1 MNKKDLKAALLASA
15 LGGAAFVAP
24 VMAEENS
31 QDPVDVNDQTT
42 QTVTADEST
51 VNDQTT
57 NTESTETNTVKDGWS
72 DDGYYYEN
80 GQMVV
85 SQFKTIEGKTYYFQ
99 GDGSLC
105 RDGVYNLDSNQ
116 YYFDANGVMQTN
128 VAYNSNYFGE
138 DGKAV
143 KDQWVQFGNKWR
155 YYGNDGYYFIGTYN
169 YIDDQKYAFDDD
181 GYALTGWQQFYG
193 DWYYL
198 SEKGM
203 YYTNQWVD
211 GGQYYV
217 NSDGRMLTNTW
228 IDDSTYVDSNGK
240 KTANQWVQVNGKWKY
255 KLGDST
261 YANQRM
267 VLYNGKYYA
276 VDYNGY
282 MAEDEVVSI
291 SNSNANNYVYGLVH
305 AGKDGVLLKGWHTDN
320 DDNTYYFGD
329 DYISYSKGV
338 YTIEGKSYYFESY
351 RLVKSST
358 FVWDGKVYSSDA
370 NGVATLTDTAGET
383 KWFQVGGCW
392 YYLKDGEVLK
402 NTLEEI
408 NGSYYYFDLDGILV
422 CSRTFD
428 YNGNRY
434 YANSDGVVVMNKNY
448 WGKTDNGQTFYYDE
462 NGSLVYNKAIR
473 IDGKLY
479 KFSLDGYLEF
489 GTVFV
494 EDPNGEYYGGN
505 YYVTDESGAI
515 NETAGWK
522 EYRFHFYYAK
532 EGGSLYIN
540 GLENIDG
547 KQYYFDYN
555 GVMVVNAARYVD
567 DKLCYFD
574 TNGVLVDSIAEF
586 NGAKEFHGITYI
598 NKDGNI
604 DYTGEYGG
612 RYFLNGILAKDC
624 IIDDK
629 YYVDFDGKILKGWI
643 KTDYCYYYADPTT
656 GILAQNQW
664 LQINGKWYY
673 FYSFRM
679 ATGYVNTKDGM
690 YQFADDGVMIGK
702 VQSGTWFK
710 NPDTNT
716 WQYVNADG
724 TINQKSKLEINGTTY
739 YFIGNGMGA
748 AYGWYE
754 LAENCAWYD
763 YQTNTWYWTNS
774 TGTGFDTKD
783 GWKKTSDGYFGY
795 VENGK
800 LVTGVKTI
808 NGKQYYFYDSGY
820 LASGV
825 TNHLGKTYV
834 IDDNGNPVDYVE
846 GWNTL
851 GDESFY
857 IKNGVA
863 LMNTIVD
870 GYYIND
876 SGLTHT
882 GIFYGSGTDDVI
894 LVHGKL
900 AKKQWVQCNY
910 STCYADENGHMLKNQ
925 WIGNRYVDSYGKL
938 VTSRWIGDRYVDA
951 NGEYKPNGSTSQE
964 TKAEWK
970 TTNGKWWYQ
979 HKDGT
984 WTRNDFETIS
994 GQTYYF
1000 DGNGYM
1006 VTGWKEIN
1014 NKDYFF
1020 NASGF
1025 MVKDAWQGAYYLGSD
1040 GAMLTNTFTKD
1051 GYYVGANGA
1060 YYTNRWFKDQG
1071 KAYYV
1076 NGSGKLVKN
1085 AWQGAYYLGKDGV
1098 MLTNAFT
1105 PDGYYVGSDGAYV
1118 RNQKITVEGKDYYL
1132 NAYGKVAKNQ
1142 WAGDYYLDGNGNV
1155 TKNQWAGSYWCG
1167 EDGKYVKNAWVDNNK
1182 SYVNENG
1189 VYVTN
1194 QWIGDYYLNGS
1205 GVKVTNA
1212 WVGSYWCGNDG
1223 KYMKSSWVDN
1233 NKYYVGANGI
1243 YVTNQ
1248 WVEDHY
1254 LNGAGLVTRNAW
1266 VGDYYLNGN
1275 GDIAKNTWAGNY
1287 WCGEDGKYMKSS
1299 WVDNNKYYVG
1309 ANGIY
1314 VTNQWVGDYYLNGA
1328 GLVTK
1333 NAWVGSYWCGEDGKY
1348 VKNAWVDNNKSYVN
1362 QYGNYVTNQWIGD
1375 YYVNGSGVKVTNAWV
1390 GNYWCG
1396 SDGKYVKSSW
1406 VDNNRYYVNEN
1417 GVYVEGAWQQDS
1429 KGWKYHAGNV
1439 YAKDITLNINGT
1451 AYTFDSNGYMK

>member
-1 MNKKDLKAALLASA
+1 MNKKDLKAVLLASA

-57 NTESTETNTVKDGWS
+57 NTESAETNTVKDGWG

-85 SQFKTIEGKTYYFQ
+85 SQFKTIDGKTYYFQ

-105 RDGVYNLDSNQ
+105 RDGVFDLDSNQ

-128 VAYNSNYFGE
+128 FEYHHRYFGD

-143 KDQWVQFGNKWR
+143 TNQWVQFGDKWR
-155 YYGNDGYYFIGTYN
+155 YYNDDGAYYVGYFYFI
-169 YIDDQKYAFDDD
+169 DDDDELYAFDAD
-181 GYALTGWQQFYG
+181 GYALTGWQELDGY
-193 DWYYL
+193 WNYL

-203 YYTNQWVD
+203 ILRNQWVD
-211 GGQYYV
+211 GDQYYV
-217 NSDGRMLTNTW
+217 DSYGTMLTNTW
-228 IDDSTYVDSNGK
+228 IDDSNYVGPDGK
-240 KTANQWVQVNGKWKY
+240 KTVNTWEQVNGKYKY
-255 KLGDST
+255 KLGDGT
-261 YANQRM
+261 YASQRM

-276 VDYNGY
+276 VDYDGY
-282 MAEDEVVSI
+282 MVTDGTAYVS
-291 SNSNANNYVYGLVH
+291 NYYAVGDGVSGTVH
-305 AGKDGVLLKGWHTDN
+305 AGKDGVLVKGWYTN
-320 DDNTYYFGD
+320 SSKTTYYFGD
-329 DYISYSKGV
+329 NYFAYGTGL
-338 YTIEGKSYYFESY
+338 YTIEGKQYYFQYES
-351 RLVKSST
+351 LVKSRN
-358 FVWDGKVYSSDA
+358 FVYDGKVYIADS
-370 NGVATLTDTAGET
+370 NGVVTLMDTTGQT
-383 KWFQVGGCW
+383 KWVQLNGSW
-392 YYLKDGEVLK
+392 YYLKDGVALT

-408 NGSYYYFDLDGILV
+408 DGSYYYFNNEGLMLS
-422 CSRTFD
+422 CQTFEYD
-428 YNGNRY
+428 NHKY
-434 YANSDGVVVMNKNY
+434 YADSNGVVAMKKNT
-448 WGKTDNGQTFYYDE
+448 WVQTDNGQTIYYKED
-462 NGSLVYNKAIR
+462 GGLVYDTTFT
-473 IDGKLY
+473 IDNKLY
-479 KFSLDGYLEF
+479 KFSYDGYLER
-489 GTVFV
+489 GTVSV
-494 EDPNGEYYGGN
+494 YDRDGTKYYL
-505 YYVTDESGAI
+505 TDESGVI
-515 NETAGWK
+515 NQTEGWK
-522 EYRFHFYYAK
+522 EYRFHWYYAK
-532 EGGSLYIN
+532 EGGVLYTDE
-540 GLENIDG
+540 LTMIDG
-547 KQYYFDYN
+547 KSYYFNYS
-555 GVMVVNAARYVD
+555 GQMVVNTAQYVGNG
-567 DKLCYFD
+567 LCYFD
-574 TNGVLVDSIAEF
+574 TNGELVDTVSDF
-586 NGAKEFHGITYI
+586 TGTKEFHGLTYL
-598 NKDGNI
+598 NKDG
-604 DYTGEYGG
+604 DLHYTGEYGG
-612 RYFLNGILAKDC
+612 RYFSNGILAKDC
-624 IIDDK
+624 IVDNK

-656 GILAQNQW
+656 GVLAMDKW

-679 ATGYVNTKDGM
+679 ATGYVDTKDGM
-690 YQFADDGVMIGK
+690 YQFADDGTMIGK

-748 AYGWYE
+748 AYGWFE

-763 YQTNTWYWTNS
+763 NETNTWYWTNA

-808 NGKQYYFYDSGY
+808 NGKQFYFYDSGY

-825 TNHLGKTYV
+825 TNYKGKAYV
-834 IDDNGNPVDYVE
+834 IDENGNSVDYQE

-863 LMNTIVD
+863 LMDTMVD
-870 GYYIND
+870 GYYINNE
-876 SGLTHT
+876 GLTHT
-882 GIFYGSGTDDVI
+882 GIFYGSGTADVI

-910 STCYADENGHMLKNQ
+910 TTCYADENGYMLKNQ
-925 WIGNRYVDSYGKL
+925 WIDNRYVDSYGKL
-938 VTSRWIGDRYVDA
+938 VTNRWIGDRYVDA

-964 TKAEWK
+964 TKAGWK
-970 TTNGKWWYQ
+970 QTNGKWWYQ

-984 WTRNDFETIS
+984 CTKNDFETIQ

-1006 VTGWKEIN
+1006 VTGWKKIN

-1020 NASGF
+1020 NDSGF
-1025 MVKDAWQGAYYLGSD
+1025 MVKDTWQGAYYLGSD

-1060 YYTNRWFKDQG
+1060 YYTNRWIKVDGKDYYMDANG
-1071 KAYYV
+1071 KT
-1076 NGSGKLVKN
+1076 KKN

-1105 PDGYYVGSDGAYV
+1105 PDGYYVGSDGVYV
-1118 RNQKITVEGKDYYL
+1118 RNQKITVDGKTYYL
-1132 NAYGKVAKNQ
+1132 NADGKVAKNQ
-1142 WAGDYYLDGNGNV
+1142 WSGDYYLDGNGNV
-1155 TKNQWAGSYWCG
+1155 VKNKWIGNYWCG

-1189 VYVTN
+1189 VYLTN
-1194 QWIGDYYLNGS
+1194 QWIGDYYVNGS
-1205 GVKVTNA
+1205 GVKVTN
-1212 WVGSYWCGNDG
+1212 
-1223 KYMKSSWVDN
+1223 
-1233 NKYYVGANGI
+1233 
-1243 YVTNQ
+1243 T
-1248 WVEDHY
+1248 
-1254 LNGAGLVTRNAW
+1254 
-1266 VGDYYLNGN
+1266 
-1275 GDIAKNTWAGNY
+1275 
-1287 WCGEDGKYMKSS
+1287 
-1299 WVDNNKYYVG
+1299 
-1309 ANGIY
+1309 
-1314 VTNQWVGDYYLNGA
+1314 
-1328 GLVTK
+1328 
-1333 NAWVGSYWCGEDGKY
+1333 WVGSYWCGEDGKY
-1348 VKNAWVDNNKSYVN
+1348 VRSAWVDNNKSYVN
-1362 QYGNYVTNQWIGD
+1362 QNGVYLTNQWIGD

-1390 GNYWCG
+1390 GSYWCG
-1396 SDGKYVKSSW
+1396 SDGKYVRSAW

-1417 GVYVEGAWQQDS
+1417 GVYVSGTWEKDS

-1439 YAKDITLNINGT
+1439 YAKDITLNINGI